1 MFPEIW
7 RMMLFGLS
15 LASLLLH
22 YIPPF
27 FLGGLEEEDEGDG
40 NEEEEEEVLL
50 EENPCIQQPAK
61 QLGQIKLCYHWNI
74 YELYE
79 SIPSFEEGTKSCRP
93 V

>member
-1 MFPEIW
+1 
-7 RMMLFGLS
+7 MLFGLS
-15 LASLLLH
+15 LARLLLH

-40 NEEEEEEVLL
+40 NEEEEEEEVLL